1 MNIEFDIILHLTLAV
16 EIILFGAA
24 FENRDCSF
32 GKDRFSHC
40 LHISKRNVSLCQI
53 VLYTWRDNNTI
64 IIFFFLNKRK
74 VIQFAYTYIHIYTCT
89 NKEPIF
95 RLASRS
101 YTVCQL
107 KLNILNKN
115 IERSAILINKANVLL
130 ACLND
135 IFCFVCD
142 VFLNYI
148 HLQIRINDSFPWHAA
163 VLVEYEEWKGYVL
176 DVCDYSCVYNMCCNK
191 K

>member
-1 MNIEFDIILHLTLAV
+1 MLHSRIEIVHLARTGFPTVYTSARETWV
-16 EIILFGAA
+16 CVKSCCI
-24 FENRDCSF
+24 RD
-32 GKDRFSHC
+32 G
-40 LHISKRNVSLCQI
+40 
-53 VLYTWRDNNTI
+53 I
-64 IIFFFLNKRK
+64 IIQLLFFFFLNKRK